1 MLVSIKADAI
11 KSRCHKQKKFT
22 YIIVMD
28 EQAKEYLLKIP
39 FWTKKKNSLEQVR
52 DFLVELGDPEKGFSI
67 IHVAGT
73 NGKGSVCADLTAILK
88 EAGYKVGTFI
98 SPHLSDIR
106 ERFLINGEL
115 ADRMLFEDCFRQVL
129 AAAERMKE
137 RGYFHPTFFEFV
149 FLIAMVMFAREKVD
163 YVILETGLGG
173 RLDTTNVI
181 RLPKACV
188 ITSISLD
195 HTQYLGETIPEIAAE
210 KAGIIKPGVPV
221 IYDDGDPAASKV
233 ICRQARIAGAPA
245 WPVGQEDEAEED
257 QKLFAAPYQ
266 ARNAALARKVFKVLE
281 IPGIDENVC
290 RAGIR
295 KVSWPGRMEKAAP
308 DVWLDG
314 AHNPGGIR
322 AFIQAV
328 KEQTKKEFRQI
339 HLLFAAVEDKDYRE
353 MIQML
358 CNQLPITRVTVVH
371 LKDERGAAQELLA
384 DQFRQAGCMQVK
396 AYKTAAKALEAA
408 LSHRKEGD
416 RLYVV
421 GSLYLIGEIR
431 ELMWGGPAEI
441 GMGKEE

>member
-181 RLPKACV
+181 RRPKACV

>member
-1 MLVSIKADAI
+1 
-11 KSRCHKQKKFT
+11 
-22 YIIVMD
+22 MD

-181 RLPKACV
+181 RRPKACV

-195 HTQYLGETIPEIAAE
+195 HTQYLGETIPEIAAG

>member
-88 EAGYKVGTFI
+88 EAGYNVGTFI

-181 RLPKACV
+181 RRPKACV

>member
-1 MLVSIKADAI
+1 
-11 KSRCHKQKKFT
+11 
-22 YIIVMD
+22 MD

-181 RLPKACV
+181 RRPKACV

-328 KEQTKKEFRQI
+328 KEQTKKESRQI

>member
-52 DFLVELGDPEKGFSI
+52 DFLVELGDPEKGLSI

-106 ERFLINGEL
+106 ERFLIGGEL
-115 ADRMLFEDCFRQVL
+115 ADKKLFEDCFGQVL
-129 AAAERMKE
+129 ETVKKMKG

-149 FLIAMVMFAREKVD
+149 FLMAMVMFAREKVD

-181 RLPKACV
+181 RRPKACV

-210 KAGIIKPGVPV
+210 KAGIIKTGVPV
-221 IYDDGDPAASKV
+221 IYDDWDPAASEV
-233 ICRQARIAGAPA
+233 ICCQARTAKAAA

-257 QKLFAAPYQ
+257 QKNFAAPYQ
-266 ARNAALARKVFKVLE
+266 ARNAALARKVLKVLE
-281 IPGIDENVC
+281 IPGVDEKVC
-290 RAGIR
+290 SAGLRQDGESGIR
-295 KVSWPGRMEKAAP
+295 YLVGR
-308 DVWLDG
+308 
-314 AHNPGGIR
+314 R
-322 AFIQAV
+322 
-328 KEQTKKEFRQI
+328 
-339 HLLFAAVEDKDYRE
+339 
-353 MIQML
+353 
-358 CNQLPITRVTVVH
+358 
-371 LKDERGAAQELLA
+371 
-384 DQFRQAGCMQVK
+384 
-396 AYKTAAKALEAA
+396 
-408 LSHRKEGD
+408 S
-416 RLYVV
+416 
-421 GSLYLIGEIR
+421 
-431 ELMWGGPAEI
+431 
-441 GMGKEE
+441 

>member
-11 KSRCHKQKKFT
+11 KSRCHKQKKFI

-181 RLPKACV
+181 RRPKACV

-353 MIQML
+353 MIRML

>member
-181 RLPKACV
+181 RRPKACV

-281 IPGIDENVC
+281 IPGIDEDVC

>member
-181 RLPKACV
+181 RRPKACV

-221 IYDDGDPAASKV
+221 IYDGGDPAASKV

>member
-88 EAGYKVGTFI
+88 EAGYKAGTFI
-98 SPHLSDIR
+98 APHLSEIR

-181 RLPKACV
+181 RRPKACV

>member
-181 RLPKACV
+181 RRPKACV

-245 WPVGQEDEAEED
+245 WPVGQEDEAEDD

>member
-1 MLVSIKADAI
+1 
-11 KSRCHKQKKFT
+11 
-22 YIIVMD
+22 MD
-28 EQAKEYLLKIP
+28 EQAKDYLLKIP

-52 DFLVELGDPEKGFSI
+52 DFLVELGDPEKGLSI

-106 ERFLINGEL
+106 ERFLIGGEL
-115 ADRMLFEDCFRQVL
+115 ADKKLFEDCFGQVL
-129 AAAERMKE
+129 ETVKKMKG

-149 FLIAMVMFAREKVD
+149 FLMAMVMFAREKVD

-181 RLPKACV
+181 RRPKACV

-210 KAGIIKPGVPV
+210 KAGIIKTGVPV
-221 IYDDGDPAASKV
+221 IYDDWDPAASEV
-233 ICRQARIAGAPA
+233 ICCQARTAKAAA

-257 QKLFAAPYQ
+257 QKNFAAPYQ
-266 ARNAALARKVFKVLE
+266 ARNAALARKVLKVLE
-281 IPGIDENVC
+281 IPGVDEKVC
-290 RAGIR
+290 SAGLR
-295 KVSWPGRMEKAAP
+295 KVSWPGRMEKAASGI
-308 DVWLDG
+308 WLDG

-322 AFIQAV
+322 GFIQAI
-328 KEQTKKEFRQI
+328 KEQMKKESRQI

-353 MIQML
+353 MIQAL
-358 CNQLPITRVTVVH
+358 CNQLPLVRVTVVH
-371 LKDERGAAQELLA
+371 LRDERGAAKELLA
-384 DQFRQAGCMQVK
+384 DQFRQAGCMQVE
-396 AYKTAAKALEAA
+396 AYETAAEALKAA
-408 LSHRKEGD
+408 LSHRLEGD

-431 ELMWGGPAEI
+431 ELLG
-441 GMGKEE
+441 

>member
-1 MLVSIKADAI
+1 
-11 KSRCHKQKKFT
+11 
-22 YIIVMD
+22 MD

-181 RLPKACV
+181 RRPKACV

>member
-181 RLPKACV
+181 RRPKACV

-371 LKDERGAAQELLA
+371 LKDEKGAAQELLA